1 MIARSIFKE
10 LKLPIAR
17 EKGRLPIFF
26 DFTLGSFPAEFK
38 LPQVIYDVVSQTSD
52 TIDGIIL
59 SPQSLPDTGLM
70 GGKEIW
76 VRADWTSALL
86 STKWGE
92 KEPVVPL
99 INPRYWA
106 QRGISGVVGTLL
118 LGNSSSNE
126 ADNIQHLASLR
137 SHSLDIGLPMAI
149 DLHVLKESEDGGSFI
164 EIVELGLNL
173 AVELGSDIMF
183 VPGGDYLVTN
193 QNIAEIAELPVLARQ
208 SLNIFSS
215 EDQPLESWRTLL
227 EKIDGIIFTDIHHWK
242 QLIDNPRILQ
252 MGMNLLEIQP
262 VGG

>member
-1 MIARSIFKE
+1 LIARSIFKE

-26 DFTLGSFPAEFK
+26 DFTLGNFPAEFK
-38 LPQVIYDVVSQTSD
+38 LPQFIHDVVSQTSD

-86 STKWGE
+86 PTNWGE

-137 SHSLDIGLPMAI
+137 SQSLDIGLPMAI
-149 DLHVLKESEDGGSFI
+149 DLHVLKEGEDGESFI

-173 AVELGSDIMF
+173 AVELGCDMVI
-183 VPGGDYLVTN
+183 VPREDCLASN
-193 QNIAEIAELPVLARQ
+193 QNIAKIAELPVLARQ
-208 SLNIFSS
+208 SLNNFTS
-215 EDQPLESWRTLL
+215 EDQPSESWKTLFV
-227 EKIDGIIFTDIHHWK
+227 KMDGIIFTDIHQWK

-252 MGMNLLEIQP
+252 MGMKLLEIQP